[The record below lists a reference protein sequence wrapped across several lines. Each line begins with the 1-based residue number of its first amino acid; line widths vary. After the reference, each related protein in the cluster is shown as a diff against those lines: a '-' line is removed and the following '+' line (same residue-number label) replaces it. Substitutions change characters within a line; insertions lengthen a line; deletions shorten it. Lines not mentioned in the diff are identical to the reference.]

1 MFKRTLKSTLAFIM
15 TLAMILTL
23 LPAITLPARAADFVY
38 VNADTGND
46 TTGDGTSSKPYKT
59 FTKGYSE
66 TADGGTLDL
75 TGIFT
80 WTDADETDDA
90 GMAGFTIDKN
100 ITIQGHGAGTTVI
113 QAASSCGGS
122 ESRVFT
128 VDSDITV
135 TFDNLEIRYGYL
147 AREDEEI
154 YKEFYGGGGL
164 ELSNGDITIS
174 NCYIHHNKAAKM
186 GFGIDASKPSVTL
199 NINDSVIAYNNSS
212 SETAGS
218 PRGGGIFTFGTTTI
232 TNSTI
237 SNNSGVDQGAGV
249 YVENTTIVMTNCTV
263 AYNST
268 NDGSTYGGGIYFK
281 TSTATVTNCTIAHNS
296 CKSNGGGISL
306 DSSNLTLKNTIIAR
320 NTCTNDSTT
329 GDFDNYSGTI
339 TDNGYNIIEHYT
351 TTGFT
356 GTGDKLGEQA
366 SADLLKLSDTL
377 ADNGGGTQTLAL
389 EPGSVAIDAGGGGTN
404 GSVSVP
410 STDQRGLTR
419 DTQVDI
425 GAYEYIAV
433 TATAPTVTTQA
444 VSSITSTTATGNGNI
459 TTLGTPNPTA
469 HGVCWNTTGTPTLSD
484 SKTDEG
490 AASATGAFTTSM
502 TGLTANTTYY
512 VRAYATNTAGT
523 SYGSQV
529 SFTTSAA
536 STAPTVTT
544 QAVSSITSTAATG
557 NGNITA
563 LGTPNPTAHGVCWN
577 TTGTPTTS
585 DSKTD
590 EGAASATGAFTTSMT
605 GLTANTTYYV
615 RAYATNT
622 ADTSYGAEVSFT
634 TNSAS
639 TAPTVTTQDVS
650 SVGTT
655 TATGNG
661 NVTALGT
668 PNPTAHGVCWNTT
681 GTPTTSDSKTD
692 EGAASATG
700 AFTSSMSGLA
710 ANTTYYVRAYATNT
724 AGTSYGSQ
732 VSFTTSA
739 ASTVPTVTTQAVS
752 SITSTTAT
760 GNGNIT
766 ALGSPNPTA
775 HGVCW
780 NTTGTPTL
788 SDSKTNEGAAS
799 ATGAFITS
807 MTGLT
812 ANTTY
817 YVRAYATNTAGTSYG
832 SQVSFTTSAV
842 APTVTTQ
849 AVSDITSTTATGNG
863 NITALGSPNPT
874 AHGVCWNTT
883 GMPTL
888 SDSKTDEGAASAT
901 GAFITSM
908 TGLTANTTYYV
919 RAYATNTAG
928 TSYGSQVSF
937 TTSAASTVPTVT
949 TQAVSSITS
958 TTATGNGN
966 ITALGSP
973 NPTAHGVCWNTTGTP
988 TLSDSK
994 TDEGAAS
1001 ATGAFITSMTGL
1013 TANTTYY
1020 VRAYATNTAGTS
1032 YGSQVSFTTS
1042 ANTGGYSLPGFNDTD
1057 TGNASTDTNVEVNGQ
1072 SYSAGTSVTGTN
1084 ARGQTVTTVT
1094 VDTDKLQDILENQGQ
1109 GATVTIPVATGS
1121 SVASGVLTGDMLDT
1135 MEQNGATLV
1144 IDTGNATYTLP
1155 AEEIN
1160 INTVS
1165 EQLGENVS
1173 LGDITVTVSVSAPAD
1188 DMVTVVENTAGDGG
1202 YTLVVPAV
1210 EFTVSCTYGDQ
1221 TINVTSFD
1229 AYVDRTITIPDGVDP
1244 SQITTAVVVDAD
1256 GTAHS
1261 VPTEIVYDSESG
1273 HYVALIHSLTN
1284 SVYTVIWNP
1293 VEFPDVENHWARD
1306 AINDMGSRMIV
1317 TGNLNGNFNPDN
1329 SITRAEFAA
1338 IMVRALGLAPGVGTN
1353 RFSDVVSSS
1362 WYCGY
1367 VKTATA
1373 YGIITGYDDG
1383 TFRPNDLI
1391 TREQAMT
1398 MLARAMDITK
1408 LSPSLSD
1415 SQVTALLVTYSDST
1429 DVSNWAKTSIAAC
1442 LETGVITGRT
1452 STTLSPKENITRAE
1466 VAVVVQQLLQKSGLI

>member
-1 MFKRTLKSTLAFIM
+1 MLKKTLKSTFAFIM

-38 VNADTGND
+38 VNADTGSD
-46 TTGDGTSSKPYKT
+46 SDGDGTSSKPYKT

-80 WTDADETDDA
+80 WTDVDETGDA
-90 GMAGFTIDKN
+90 ANTGFTISKN
-100 ITIQGHGAGTTVI
+100 ITLQGHGAGTTVI
-113 QAASSCGGS
+113 QKASSCGGN

-128 VDSDITV
+128 VDSSGSV
-135 TFDNLEIRYGYL
+135 TFDSLEIRHGYL
-147 AREDEEI
+147 TSTEDALR
-154 YKEFYGGGGL
+154 GGGGY
-164 ELSNGDITIS
+164 ELLKGTVSIS
-174 NCYIHHNKAAKM
+174 NCYIHDNKAAKF
-186 GFGIDASKPSVTL
+186 GFGIDTESPVVTL
-199 NINDSVIAYNNSS
+199 TISNSVISNNSS
-212 SETAGS
+212 SSTGDS
-218 PRGGGIFTFGTTTI
+218 GGGIYAKNLTSITI
-232 TNSTI
+232 TDSTI
-237 SNNSGVDQGAGV
+237 SNNSGVNKGAGILV
-249 YVENTTIVMTNCTV
+249 DVTTLVMTNCTV
-263 AYNST
+263 ANNSS
-268 NDGSTYGGGIYFK
+268 NQYGGGLYIINGTV
-281 TSTATVTNCTIAHNS
+281 TSTNCTIALNS
-296 CKSNGGGISL
+296 ADDNGGGISMEI
-306 DSSNLTLKNTIIAR
+306 DSSTLNIKNTIVAQNSSDDTASKDI
-320 NTCTNDSTT
+320 DH
-329 GDFDNYSGTI
+329 YKGTI
-339 TDNGYNIIEHYT
+339 ADNGYNIVEYHNSSS
-351 TTGFT
+351 FT
-356 GTGDKLGEQA
+356 GTDNLLGEQA
-366 SADLLKLSDTL
+366 SLGLSDTL

-459 TTLGTPNPTA
+459 TALGSPNPTA

-490 AASATGAFTTSM
+490 AASATGAFTSSM
-502 TGLTANTTYY
+502 SGLTANTTYY

-529 SFTTSAA
+529 TFTTSAN
-536 STAPTVTT
+536 TAPTVTT
-544 QAVSSITSTAATG
+544 QAVSS
-557 NGNITA
+557 
-563 LGTPNPTAHGVCWN
+563 L
-577 TTGTPTTS
+577 
-585 DSKTD
+585 
-590 EGAASATGAFTTSMT
+590 
-605 GLTANTTYYV
+605 
-615 RAYATNT
+615 
-622 ADTSYGAEVSFT
+622 
-634 TNSAS
+634 
-639 TAPTVTTQDVS
+639 
-650 SVGTT
+650 
-655 TATGNG
+655 
-661 NVTALGT
+661 
-668 PNPTAHGVCWNTT
+668 
-681 GTPTTSDSKTD
+681 
-692 EGAASATG
+692 
-700 AFTSSMSGLA
+700 
-710 ANTTYYVRAYATNT
+710 
-724 AGTSYGSQ
+724 
-732 VSFTTSA
+732 
-739 ASTVPTVTTQAVS
+739 
-752 SITSTTAT
+752 
-760 GNGNIT
+760 
-766 ALGSPNPTA
+766 
-775 HGVCW
+775 
-780 NTTGTPTL
+780 
-788 SDSKTNEGAAS
+788 
-799 ATGAFITS
+799 
-807 MTGLT
+807 
-812 ANTTY
+812 
-817 YVRAYATNTAGTSYG
+817 
-832 SQVSFTTSAV
+832 
-842 APTVTTQ
+842 
-849 AVSDITSTTATGNG
+849 
-863 NITALGSPNPT
+863 
-874 AHGVCWNTT
+874 
-883 GMPTL
+883 
-888 SDSKTDEGAASAT
+888 
-901 GAFITSM
+901 
-908 TGLTANTTYYV
+908 
-919 RAYATNTAG
+919 
-928 TSYGSQVSF
+928 
-937 TTSAASTVPTVT
+937 
-949 TQAVSSITS
+949 TS

-994 TDEGAAS
+994 TDEGAAF
-1001 ATGAFITSMTGL
+1001 ATGAFTSSMSGL

-1032 YGSQVSFTTS
+1032 YGSQVSFTTSANTAPTVTTQAVSSVGTTMATGNGNITALGSPNPTAHGVCWNTTGTPTISDSKTDEGAASATGTFTSSMSGLTASTTYYVRAYATNTAGTSYGSQVSFTTSATTAPTVTTQAVGSVGTTTATGNGDITALGSPNPTAHGVCWNTTGTPTTSDSKTDEGAASATGAFTSSMSGLTASTTYYVRAYATNTAGTSYGSQVSFTTSANTAPTVTTQAVSSVGTTTATGNGNITALGSPNPTAHGVCWNTTGTPTTSDSKTDEGAASATGAFTSSMSGLTASTTYYVRAYATNTAGTSYGSQVSFTTSATTAPTVTTQAVGSVGTTTATGNGNITALGSPNPTAHGVCWNTTGTPTTSDSKTDEGAASATGAFTSSMSGLTANTTYYVRAYATNTAGTSYGSQVTFTTS

-1173 LGDITVTVSVSAPAD
+1173 LGDITVTVSVSAPSD

-1338 IMVRALGLAPGVGTN
+1338 IMVRALGLAPGAGTN

-1362 WYCGY
+1362 WCCGY

-1373 YGIITGYDDG
+1373 YGIINGYDDG

-1391 TREQAMT
+1391 TREQAIT
-1398 MLARAMDITK
+1398 ILARAMNITK

-1415 SQVTALLVTYSDST
+1415 SQVTALLVSYSDST

-1466 VAVVVQQLLQKSGLI
+1466 VAVVVQQLLLKSGLI